1 MFQKIPSKEKIMD
14 NEGGFTFFRRIFFAS
29 HRRETSWVNPSV
41 FQKCYGI
48 KMFCVVGVS
57 RFCRSFLSHITEKI
71 RGGPLF
77 FVKVLL
83 LKNFWIIRYHYFVE
97 FLCLTS
103 PEIIVGET
111 LCVAEILWYQIF
123 WDNRGITNLS
133 IVFVSWCRNF
143 CGVAFN
149 GSKKLGHPK
158 FLCIIGEF
166 HDFRSKNFSL
176 TRPKKIVGERFV
188 VSKLLGYRK
197 LLCKRVEGSITIVR
211 LFTFCLNS

>member
-14 NEGGFTFFRRIFFAS
+14 NEGGFTFFRRTFFAS

-48 KMFCVVGVS
+48 KIFCVVGVS

-77 FVKVLL
+77 FVNVLL

-111 LCVAEILWYQIF
+111 LCVAEILWY
-123 WDNRGITNLS
+123 
-133 IVFVSWCRNF
+133 
-143 CGVAFN
+143 
-149 GSKKLGHPK
+149 
-158 FLCIIGEF
+158 
-166 HDFRSKNFSL
+166 
-176 TRPKKIVGERFV
+176 
-188 VSKLLGYRK
+188 
-197 LLCKRVEGSITIVR
+197 
-211 LFTFCLNS
+211 